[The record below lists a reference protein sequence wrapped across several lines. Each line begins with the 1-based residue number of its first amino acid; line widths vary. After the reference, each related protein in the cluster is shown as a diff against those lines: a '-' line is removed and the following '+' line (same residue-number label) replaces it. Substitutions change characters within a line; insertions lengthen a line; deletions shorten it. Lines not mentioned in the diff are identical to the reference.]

1 MKIHLIRAL
10 DQPVSLWSGGK
21 TTQLYIYPENAV
33 YRSTPF
39 LFRLSSATVEEEKS
53 AFTKLDGVERTLMI
67 LKGSVE
73 LKSGPASK
81 KLAPFEQLE
90 FSGGTDIVSSGK
102 CVDYNLMTM
111 GNCRGVLQTIIFEE
125 PQKLEQL
132 PAKDVVAFY
141 LFDGQMNLE
150 IDEKSFT
157 LYPNDILVAFVE
169 EQKDRAAI
177 QVQTMS
183 FAKAIRTDISF

>member
-1 MKIHLIRAL
+1 
-10 DQPVSLWSGGK
+10 
-21 TTQLYIYPENAV
+21 
-33 YRSTPF
+33 
-39 LFRLSSATVEEEKS
+39 
-53 AFTKLDGVERTLMI
+53 MI

-73 LKSGPASK
+73 LKSGSASK
-81 KLAPFEQLE
+81 KLAPFEQVE
-90 FSGGTDIVSSGK
+90 FFGGTDIVSSGK

-111 GNCRGVLQTIIFEE
+111 GSCHGALQAIILEK
-125 PQKLEQL
+125 PQKSEQL
-132 PAKDVVAFY
+132 PAKDVVSFY
-141 LFDGQMNLE
+141 LFGGQMDLK
-150 IDEKSFT
+150 IGEKSFT